1 VELRDPAVMV
11 LARLAM
17 AAVMESAESAP
28 APCSTEPMVILEPMA
43 TPVLQE
49 IRATTERQGLAV
61 LLATLVRM
69 ATLARMAPMVL
80 RIQRVPTEP
89 MVSMVSLELLAPTVL
104 QVLLEQALRTEPK
117 APMVHRVRSAWD
129 PMTSAM
135 LVIRVR
141 PVVLA
146 TKVPQA
152 LTESTVLRAPRDLMV
167 SPDLAAMQDRTA
179 TQEPTASMVWP
190 VELAV
195 SVTRVSLEQLVMQVL
210 TVMQARTVPLVSPVD
225 PVVPTVSMVS
235 AESVWSAWVTPR

>member
-1 VELRDPAVMV
+1 M
-11 LARLAM
+11 
-17 AAVMESAESAP
+17 
-28 APCSTEPMVILEPMA
+28 ILVP
-43 TPVLQE
+43 
-49 IRATTERQGLAV
+49 
-61 LLATLVRM
+61 LATLV
-69 ATLARMAPMVL
+69 LWDPQVRMAPMVPPVL
-80 RIQRVPTEP
+80 LVPMVP
-89 MVSMVSLELLAPTVL
+89 MVSMVSQEPQALMVH

-152 LTESTVLRAPRDLMV
+152 LTDLTVLKAVLVPTVKPAKLE
-167 SPDLAAMQDRTA
+167 PPARTA
-179 TQEPTASMVWP
+179 TSGLMAEMASLEARAESGM
-190 VELAV
+190 
-195 SVTRVSLEQLVMQVL
+195 TVSLVLTVMTVL
-210 TVMQARTVPLVSPVD
+210 TVMQVLAVPLVSPVD